1 MSTDTLEHTTTQT
14 ATATESDVR
23 TDASIAEVTRGTLLT
38 ATVVVVLAIIAMM
51 TMGLV
56 LGSAVALAGGTLATV
71 VAMIAGVY
79 TLVNAEAARTR

>member
-1 MSTDTLEHTTTQT
+1 MSTDTLEHTTTHT
-14 ATATESDVR
+14 ATTTEPDVR

-38 ATVVVVLAIIAMM
+38 ATIVVVLAIIAMM
-51 TMGLV
+51 TGLV